1 MKNAIRAEM
10 MKLTRRRVLVTAGV
24 AAAAFAV
31 LTPLLVFLTAGSD
44 PTEGPGAT
52 VASLSRAGGAT
63 EAFTVGT
70 AFTGLLV
77 FVVFIANVGGEL
89 SRATFRTLLMRQPRR
104 TALLAG
110 KMAALLG
117 FVAVTLLLALVLS
130 AGASAV
136 IAPSQGVATSAWFGL
151 DGLGRATGN
160 YLTALA
166 AASAWAIFGMA
177 LVLVVRSAAVALG
190 LGVAW
195 AGPFEHLVGQDAWP
209 DGAGWFPGLLLEAL
223 AQGGTPEA
231 SVARAA
237 VLTVTYVALAAA
249 TATWLFAR
257 RDVAS

>member
-1 MKNAIRAEM
+1 MKNTIRAEM

-24 AAAAFAV
+24 AAAALAA
-31 LTPLLVFLTAGSD
+31 LTPLLVFLTAGSS
-44 PTEGPGAT
+44 PAQGPGAT
-52 VASLSRAGGAT
+52 VASLSRAGGVT
-63 EAFTVGT
+63 EAFTVAT

-89 SRATFRTLLMRQPRR
+89 SRGTFRTLLMRQPRR
-104 TALLAG
+104 GVLLAG

-117 FVAVTLLLALVLS
+117 FVAVALLLALVLS

-136 IAPSQGVATSAWFGL
+136 IAPSQGVDTSAWFGL
-151 DGLGRATGN
+151 DGLRQAVGN
-160 YLTALA
+160 YITALA
-166 AASAWAIFGMA
+166 AASAWATFGTA
-177 LVLVVRSAAVALG
+177 LVLVVRSTAVALG

-209 DGAGWFPGLLLEAL
+209 DGAGWFPGLLLESL
-223 AQGGTPEA
+223 AQGGTSEA

-237 VLTVTYVALAAA
+237 VLTVIYVALAAA